1 MATVTSRL
9 IVALTDRVSGPA
21 KGAGAALMHLR
32 RQGERTSGAL
42 LGTAGAFG
50 GGLVRG
56 ALAVGASYYG
66 MSKAIGGTVGAAIQF
81 EEKFADVRKV
91 VDGTPAQLAEVRQE
105 IIDLSKRLPVTA
117 AGIADIYAAA
127 GQSGVALNEL
137 GKFSEMAAK
146 VSVAWDTSQAETGD
160 ALAKIKT
167 QLGLNVDDL
176 GKYADAINYL
186 SNNSASAAP
195 DLVDYAK
202 RVAAVGKIAG
212 FGNTETLAFGSAMVS
227 SGAESEVAATSFRN
241 MAKALTIGERA
252 TKKQR
257 VAFDK
262 LGLDSVKTA
271 KNMQKNALKTTLDVF
286 DKIAALPEWQ
296 RISIASA
303 LFGDEARGL
312 MPVIANTKELRREL
326 GMVADE
332 ATYSGSAFQEY
343 LVRSQTTANALQLI
357 GNKIKA
363 VGIGI
368 GDSWLPTIKELGL
381 GLSDIL
387 DTLDKRVGVL
397 DQVKAAFTGFLSGV
411 GYGGTGGVRQMID
424 DLGDLIFGK
433 AFGGELSEADDRV
446 IGLARLSNRFR
457 GIGRDLKSFADNVS
471 GANISAAMGDIGS
484 AISKLGGG
492 LSVGGAIAIGAV
504 GGAVLM
510 LGRGITAVALSK
522 YGQMAA
528 VAFAVAKLIDAAK
541 GADSIG
547 EFVDNLS
554 KLSTFDWVVLAGGIG
569 LAGAKVWQLAR
580 GLGLIRKAGGVAA
593 AAGGARAV
601 GAAAGVAGVSMT
613 PAVAAALTAAGVA
626 AGTGYVIRQLAKDNF
641 TESQRLATHRDAER
655 SSMAALRR
663 DPNGVQDALDS
674 RRSSSGGGF
683 LSGLHALDDWLV
695 AKFPSMRANTGGAS
709 EVNVVGV
716 PEVSI
721 PGPVTTQPSGT
732 QDVRV
737 TNPMPAPVI
746 NLTINAQTN
755 DPHAI
760 AAAAEAALSAKLNAL
775 SRGAFSDGAN

>member
-1 MATVTSRL
+1 MATITSRL
-9 IVALTDRVSGPA
+9 IVSLKDGVTGPA
-21 KGAGAALMHLR
+21 RGVGAALGRLH

-66 MSKAIGGTVGAAIQF
+66 MSKAIGGTVGAAIKF

-91 VDGTPAQLAEVRQE
+91 VDGTPGQLAEVRQE

-167 QLGLNVDDL
+167 QLGLGVADL
-176 GKYADAINYL
+176 GKYADAINFL

-227 SGAESEVAATSFRN
+227 AGAESNVAATSFRN
-241 MAKALTIGERA
+241 MAKALTIGDRA

-257 VAFDK
+257 VAFGK

-271 KNMQKNALKTTLDVF
+271 KAMQKNALKTTLDVF

-312 MPVIANTKELRREL
+312 MPVIANTKELRRQL

-332 ATYSGSAFQEY
+332 ATYTGSAFNEF
-343 LVRSQTTANALQLI
+343 LIRSTTTKNALQLI
-357 GNKIKA
+357 ANKIWA
-363 VGIGI
+363 VGESIGE
-368 GDSWLPTIKELGL
+368 GWLPTIKQAGL
-381 GLSDIL
+381 GLSDVL
-387 DTLDKRVGVL
+387 DTLDKRIGVL
-397 DQVKAAFTGFLSGV
+397 DHIKAAFSGFLTGV
-411 GYGGTGGVRQMID
+411 GYGGKSGVRTMID
-424 DLGDLIFGK
+424 DLGDLLFGK
-433 AFGGELSEADDRV
+433 AGPGGTLHDVDERAKT
-446 IGLARLSNRFR
+446 LANLSNRFR

-471 GANISAAMGDIGS
+471 GANLGAAVNNIGD
-484 AISKLGGG
+484 AVSKLGGG
-492 LSVGGAIAIGAV
+492 LSVGGAIGIGAV
-504 GGAVLM
+504 GGAMLL
-510 LGRGITAVALSK
+510 LGRGITALALSK
-522 YGQMAA
+522 FGQMAA
-528 VAFAVAKLIDAAK
+528 VAFAVAKLIDATKDAS
-541 GADSIG
+541 SIG

-554 KLSTFDWVVLAGGIG
+554 KLSTLDWVVIAGGIG
-569 LAGAKVWQLAR
+569 LVGAKVWGVAR
-580 GLGLIRKAGGVAA
+580 GLGLIKKAGGVATAVGGTRA
-593 AAGGARAV
+593 A

-626 AGTGYVIRQLAKDNF
+626 AGTGYVIRKLAKDNLA
-641 TESQRLATHRDAER
+641 ESQRLATHRDAER
-655 SSMAALRR
+655 TSMAALRG

-674 RRSSSGGGF
+674 RKSSGGGGF

-695 AKFPSMRANTGGAS
+695 GQFPSMRANVSGAS
-709 EVNVVGV
+709 DVRV

-737 TNPMPAPVI
+737 TNPMPAPNI
-746 NLTINAQTN
+746 NMTFHVQTN
-755 DPHAI
+755 DPRALI
-760 AAAAEAALSAKLNAL
+760 DAAKQSLSKELTGLYN
-775 SRGAFSDGAN
+775 GAYLDGSN